1 VHTESVVRLK
11 LQFGHL
17 VINPHWHDD
26 AEITISITGELCVD
40 PTDPSYLRGPDFVTF
55 RSLISQYV
63 EREIAGKL
71 LVWAADLDLMDF
83 GYEMPQHNVHMW
95 PFPPTAETL
104 AILVT
109 SEAVRVADLM
119 GACVESVEMWESV
132 RSGIRFDKEAVRGA
146 ALGSK
151 ELLQSLNPSLVSAAY
166 QGHSSLF

>member
-1 VHTESVVRLK
+1 M
-11 LQFGHL
+11 
-17 VINPHWHDD
+17 
-26 AEITISITGELCVD
+26 
-40 PTDPSYLRGPDFVTF
+40 TF
-55 RSLISQYV
+55 RALVSQYV

-71 LVWAADLDLMDF
+71 LVWAADLGLMDF
-83 GYEMPQHNVHMW
+83 GYEMPQHNVRMW

-132 RSGIRFDKEAVRGA
+132 RSGIRFDKEAVRGVT
-146 ALGSK
+146 LGSK
-151 ELLQSLNPSLVSAAY
+151 ELLRSLNPSLVSAAY